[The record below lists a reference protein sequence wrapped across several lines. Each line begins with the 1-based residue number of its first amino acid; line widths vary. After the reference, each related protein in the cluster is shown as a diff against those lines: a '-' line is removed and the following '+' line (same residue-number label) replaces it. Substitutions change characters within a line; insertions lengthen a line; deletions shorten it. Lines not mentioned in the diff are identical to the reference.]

1 MYIWMSIRGE
11 EMVKK
16 YSIAEARDNLP
27 GVVHEVEEGTRV
39 ELTRRGKPVAVL
51 LGLEEYERMA
61 KGRRDFWEA
70 YEEFRREFDLAQLEI
85 DPDEVFEGVRDP
97 SPGREFSW

>member
-1 MYIWMSIRGE
+1 MT
-11 EMVKK
+11 KK

-27 GVVHEVEEGTRV
+27 GVVHEVEGGARV

-51 LGLEEYERMA
+51 LGIEDYERLA
-61 KGRRDFWEA
+61 QGRRDFWEA
-70 YEEFRREFDLAQLEI
+70 YEELRQEFDFTELEI
-85 DPDEVFEGVRDP
+85 DPDEVFGDVRDS